1 MTDTKELKEKLVESA
16 KFLFGTTEVCERVG
30 FILPDGSMLDFGN
43 PDNKSDKQRYIDHSD
58 IWQVFD
64 DDYAR
69 KKKRMEN
76 LVADFVDNAE
86 AVRVLNSKGIYALEL
101 PWTNVTKEQWNK
113 IEDCSCRPNVKRIDF
128 ETFSGNDRWS
138 GEIEETNCVDR
149 VEEVKRGY
157 ARRTNLLRWKRNEH
171 LQED

>member
-1 MTDTKELKEKLVESA
+1 MTNDKELKEKLVQSA
-16 KFLFGTTEVCERVG
+16 KFLFGTTDSCERAG

-43 PDNKSDKQRYIDHSD
+43 PDNKNDKNRYLDHSD

-64 DDYAR
+64 DDYNS
-69 KKKRMEN
+69 KIEGTDN
-76 LVADFVDNAE
+76 LVADFVDHAE
-86 AVRVLNSKGIYALEL
+86 AVRVLSSKGIYALEL

-113 IEDCSCRPNVKRIDF
+113 IEDCSCRPNVKRVDF

-138 GEIEETNCVDR
+138 GETEEGTNCVDR

-157 ARRTNLLRWKRNEH
+157 AKRTNVLRWKKNEP
-171 LQED
+171 L